1 MFPSKLKNRTT
12 WIFDLDNTLY
22 SSSTGIFNQIDVKMK
37 EFISMKLKI
46 SGDDSFRLQKKY
58 YKKYGTTLYGL
69 MRNYN
74 IDPDEFCNYVHNV
87 NFNLLSKSKMLK
99 DRLQSL
105 PGEKI
110 IYTNANY
117 TYAEKVL
124 NKLGIKEVFLDI
136 FDIKKTD
143 YVPKPMK
150 RSLNQLIKKYKLDP
164 GKTVYFED
172 LKKNLKYSS
181 SIGFTTVHIS
191 NESTNELDTYI
202 DFRFKTII
210 NALDMI
216 IKVLNI
222 EEKNEH

>member
-1 MFPSKLKNRTT
+1 MLSSKLKDRTT

-22 SSSTGIFNQIDVKMK
+22 SRSTGIFNQIDLKMK
-37 EFISMKLKI
+37 KFISMKLKI
-46 SGDDSFRLQKKY
+46 SEEDSFKLQKKY

-74 IDPDEFCNYVHNV
+74 INPDEFCNYVHNI
-87 NFNLLSKSKMLK
+87 NFNQLSKSKKLK
-99 DRLQSL
+99 DMLQSL

-117 TYAEKVL
+117 SYAEKVL

-143 YVPKPMK
+143 YIPKPMK
-150 RSLNQLIKKYKLDP
+150 RSLNQLIKKYKLNP
-164 GKTVYFED
+164 WKTVYFED

-191 NESTNELDTYI
+191 NESTSKLDSYI

>member
-1 MFPSKLKNRTT
+1 MLPTKLKNKTT

-22 SSSTGIFNQIDVKMK
+22 SPTTGIFKQIDVKMK
-37 EFISMKLKI
+37 KFISMKLKI
-46 SGDDSFRLQKKY
+46 SEEDSFKLQKKY
-58 YKKYGTTLYGL
+58 YRKYGTTLYGL
-69 MRNYN
+69 MNNYN
-74 IDPDEFCNYVHNV
+74 IDPDEFCNYVHNI
-87 NFNLLSKSKMLK
+87 NFNQLSKSTTLK
-99 DRLQSL
+99 NRLHAL
-105 PGEKI
+105 PGVKI

-143 YVPKPMK
+143 YIPKPMK
-150 RSLNQLIKKYKLDP
+150 KSLKKLIKEYKLNP
-164 GKTVYFED
+164 EKTVYFED

-181 SIGFTTVHIS
+181 SIGFTTVLIS
-191 NESTNELDTYI
+191 NELTNDQDSFV

-216 IKVLNI
+216 IKALDT
-222 EEKNEH
+222 EGKYEF

>member
-1 MFPSKLKNRTT
+1 MLSSKLKGRTT

-22 SSSTGIFNQIDVKMK
+22 SSSIGIFNQIDLKMK
-37 EFISMKLKI
+37 KFISIKLKI
-46 SGDDSFRLQKKY
+46 SEDDSFKLQKKY

-87 NFNLLSKSKMLK
+87 NFNKLSKSKILK
-99 DRLQSL
+99 DRLRSL

-136 FDIKKTD
+136 FDIKKTG
-143 YVPKPMK
+143 YIPKPMK
-150 RSLNQLIKKYKLDP
+150 KSLNQLIKKYKLNP

-181 SIGFTTVHIS
+181 SIGFTTIHIS
-191 NESTNELDTYI
+191 NESIDELDSYI

-210 NALDMI
+210 NALDVI
-216 IKVLNI
+216 IKVLKI

>member
-22 SSSTGIFNQIDVKMK
+22 SSSTGIFNQIDLKMK

-46 SGDDSFRLQKKY
+46 SGDDSFKLQKKY

-87 NFNLLSKSKMLK
+87 DFNLLSKSKMLK

-143 YVPKPMK
+143 YIPKPMK
-150 RSLNQLIKKYKLDP
+150 RSLNQLIKKYKLNP
-164 GKTVYFED
+164 WKTVYFED

-191 NESTNELDTYI
+191 NESTNELDSYI

>member
-22 SSSTGIFNQIDVKMK
+22 SSSTGIFNQIDLKMK

-46 SGDDSFRLQKKY
+46 SGDDSFKLQKKY

-69 MRNYN
+69 MKNYN
-74 IDPDEFCNYVHNV
+74 IDPEEFCNYVHNV

-136 FDIKKTD
+136 FD
-143 YVPKPMK
+143 M
-150 RSLNQLIKKYKLDP
+150 LL
-164 GKTVYFED
+164 
-172 LKKNLKYSS
+172 
-181 SIGFTTVHIS
+181 
-191 NESTNELDTYI
+191 YI
-202 DFRFKTII
+202 LVIF
-210 NALDMI
+210 L
-216 IKVLNI
+216 
-222 EEKNEH
+222 

>member
-1 MFPSKLKNRTT
+1 MLSKLKDKTT

-22 SSSTGIFNQIDVKMK
+22 SSSTGIFKQIDFKMK
-37 EFISMKLKI
+37 KFISMKLKI
-46 SGDDSFRLQKKY
+46 SEDDSFELQKKY
-58 YKKYGTTLYGL
+58 YTKYGTTLYGL
-69 MRNYN
+69 MKDYN

-87 NFNLLSKSKMLK
+87 NLNQLSKSKILK
-99 DRLQSL
+99 NRLQAL

-110 IYTNANY
+110 IYTNANF
-117 TYAEKVL
+117 TYAEKIL
-124 NKLGIKEVFLDI
+124 DKLGIKEVFLDI

-143 YVPKPMK
+143 YIPKPMK
-150 RSLNQLIKKYKLDP
+150 KSLNQLIKKFKLNP

-172 LKKNLKYSS
+172 LKINLKYSS

-191 NESTNELDTYI
+191 NESANELDSYI

-222 EEKNEH
+222 EEKNEF

>member
-1 MFPSKLKNRTT
+1 MLSSKLKNITT

-22 SSSTGIFNQIDVKMK
+22 SSSTGIFNQIDLKMK

-46 SGDDSFRLQKKY
+46 SGDDSFKLQKKY

-164 GKTVYFED
+164 VKTVYFED

-191 NESTNELDTYI
+191 NESTNELDSYI

>member
-46 SGDDSFRLQKKY
+46 SEDDSFRLQKKY

-110 IYTNANY
+110 IYTNADN

-143 YVPKPMK
+143 YIPKPMK

-164 GKTVYFED
+164 KKTVYFED

-191 NESTNELDTYI
+191 NESTNELDSYI

>member
-1 MFPSKLKNRTT
+1 MLSSKLKNKTT

-22 SSSTGIFNQIDVKMK
+22 SSSTGIFNQIDSKMK
-37 EFISMKLKI
+37 KFISTKLKI
-46 SGDDSFRLQKKY
+46 SEDDSFELQKKY
-58 YKKYGTTLYGL
+58 YKKYGTTLFGL
-69 MRNYN
+69 MKNYR
-74 IDPDEFCNYVHNV
+74 IDPDEFCNYVHNI
-87 NFNLLSKSKMLK
+87 NFNQLSKSIILK
-99 DRLQSL
+99 KRLQAL

-124 NKLGIKEVFLDI
+124 DKLGIKEVFLDI

-143 YVPKPMK
+143 YIPKPMK
-150 RSLNQLIKKYKLDP
+150 KSLNQLIKKFKLNP
-164 GKTVYFED
+164 GRTVYFED

-191 NESTNELDTYI
+191 NESTNELDSYI

-222 EEKNEH
+222 EDKNEF

>member
-46 SGDDSFRLQKKY
+46 SEDDSFRLQKKY

-110 IYTNANY
+110 IYTNADY

-143 YVPKPMK
+143 YIPKPMK

-164 GKTVYFED
+164 KKTVYFED

-191 NESTNELDTYI
+191 NESTNELDSYI

>member
-164 GKTVYFED
+164 EKTVYFED

-191 NESTNELDTYI
+191 NESTNELDSYI

>member
-143 YVPKPMK
+143 YVPQPMK

-164 GKTVYFED
+164 EKTVYFED

-191 NESTNELDTYI
+191 NESTNELDSYI

>member
-1 MFPSKLKNRTT
+1 MKDLIKIKY

-143 YVPKPMK
+143 YIPKPMK
-150 RSLNQLIKKYKLDP
+150 KSLKKLIKEYKLNP
-164 GKTVYFED
+164 EKTVYFED

-191 NESTNELDTYI
+191 NESTNELDSYI